1 VMSERIWT
9 ELDPASADGLACVI
23 CRRDLRTRGSVA
35 VPVGRSQTGS
45 QVFACI
51 GNCAARATRES
62 AGGER

>member
-1 VMSERIWT
+1 MSDRIWT

-23 CRRDLRTRGSVA
+23 RGRDLRTQGSVA
-35 VPVGRSQTGS
+35 VPVGRSQNGS

-51 GNCAARATRES
+51 GHCAQQATRES

>member
-1 VMSERIWT
+1 MSERIWT

-23 CRRDLRTRGSVA
+23 CGRDLRTWGSVA
-35 VPVGRSQTGS
+35 VPVGRSHTDS

-51 GNCAARATRES
+51 GTCAQHATRES